1 MKTLKT
7 TYFILSG
14 VFLAWLF
21 LSWLDVI
28 AHNTTPG
35 GVLSEYNAIVLIFE
49 NMNNLLKGCIF

>member
-21 LSWLDVI
+21 LSWMDVI
-28 AHNTTPG
+28 IHNIAPG
-35 GVLSEYNAIVLIFE
+35 YEYSNTNLIY
-49 NMNNLLKGCIF
+49 LYVKGILK